1 MRKPTAAVSL
11 IKKGGHYSR
20 LIVVLISLS
29 KEQPW
34 LPAWHS
40 KYVFSCSPPLTCF
53 PIHPF
58 LLTLS
63 SPLRIGIAQWIPL
76 VAADW
81 PAEWAD
87 WHPDNKLP
95 LLQLPPQSPPSC
107 PSPPRLWALSRHQLH
122 DQVAAAL
129 SGCLYNKKTNMPTH
143 THLSSMIFF
152 HTPPTLKSTGLSVT
166 NLNKL
171 LLLQRR
177 LAQEKRESNANV
189 LKRTILIYM
198 RGRSSDP
205 LLTCKYRDPEPL
217 IATWFADYTEDI
229 GIQSSRLIIQ
239 SGFQSSQVD
248 IPFTLVK
255 ALLCLG
261 GLKTRLDWALFI
273 FCYWAFL
280 PLPFYLL
287 FCGSR
292 LGSLCECDLWWTGDL
307 SGVYF
312 CLNRKRIQQNPT
324 RESWHHSAPIKVI
337 KAPQLIV
344 LASFIGI
351 HAHDWR
357 SLSWANK
364 GNMGQ
369 NSSPLD

>member
-76 VAADW
+76 VGADW

-229 GIQSSRLIIQ
+229 GIQSWK
-239 SGFQSSQVD
+239 QVGVIVWVWPVMD
-248 IPFTLVK
+248 WWPVWGVF
-255 ALLCLG
+255 LLEQE
-261 GLKTRLDWALFI
+261 KDPTKP
-273 FCYWAFL
+273 Y
-280 PLPFYLL
+280 
-287 FCGSR
+287 
-292 LGSLCECDLWWTGDL
+292 
-307 SGVYF
+307 
-312 CLNRKRIQQNPT
+312 KRIVTSFSPHQSHQ
-324 RESWHHSAPIKVI
+324 SAPTYSISVIHWYPRSWLKVI
-337 KAPQLIV
+337 V
-344 LASFIGI
+344 LS
-351 HAHDWR
+351 
-357 SLSWANK
+357 
-364 GNMGQ
+364 
-369 NSSPLD
+369 